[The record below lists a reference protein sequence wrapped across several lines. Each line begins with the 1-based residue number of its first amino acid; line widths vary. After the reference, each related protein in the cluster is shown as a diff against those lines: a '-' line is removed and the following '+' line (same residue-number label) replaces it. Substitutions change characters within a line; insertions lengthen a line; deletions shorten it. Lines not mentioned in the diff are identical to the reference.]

1 MLLYNYKCREWDDP
15 LGDKDIRRLSDAE
28 LIVMQVIW
36 TFSTALSG
44 SRIVAEVQKSEDW
57 ADTTISTLV
66 TRLVDKGFL
75 MTTKQGRKR
84 YYAPLIDKQ
93 QYLRYATSGFLSRHY
108 ENSLSDLIS
117 TFANGRLSQ
126 EELEELEKIV
136 SKLEG

>member
-1 MLLYNYKCREWDDP
+1 M
-15 LGDKDIRRLSDAE
+15 GDKDIRRLSDAE

-75 MTTKQGRKR
+75 MTTKQGHKR

-108 ENSLSDLIS
+108 ENSLSGLIS

>member
-1 MLLYNYKCREWDDP
+1 MIP
-15 LGDKDIRRLSDAE
+15 LSGKDTIQRLPDAE

-36 TFSTALSG
+36 SFPTALSG
-44 SRIVAEVQKSEDW
+44 SRIVAEVQKKEKW
-57 ADTTISTLV
+57 ADTTISTMV
-66 TRLVDKGFL
+66 TRLVNKGFL

-108 ENSLSDLIS
+108 ENSLSGLIS

>member
-1 MLLYNYKCREWDDP
+1 M
-15 LGDKDIRRLSDAE
+15 GDKDIRRLSDAE

-108 ENSLSDLIS
+108 ENSLSGLIS
-117 TFANGRLSQ
+117 TFANGRLSR